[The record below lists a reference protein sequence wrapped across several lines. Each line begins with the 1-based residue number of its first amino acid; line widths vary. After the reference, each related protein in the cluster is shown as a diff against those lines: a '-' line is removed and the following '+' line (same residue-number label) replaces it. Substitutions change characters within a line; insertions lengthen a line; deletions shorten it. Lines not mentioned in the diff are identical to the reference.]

1 MATELTWL
9 GHGCWLIET
18 GEYTILLDPF
28 LDNSPT
34 AAQVH
39 GRRPHGDPDF
49 ARPLRP
55 HRRGCLDRPA
65 LAGAV
70 VISNFEVSEW
80 VAAQGHE
87 KVVGMNIGGQIIQP
101 FGTVKMT
108 QALHSSSLPDGA
120 YGGNPAGF
128 IVSLDDGT
136 IYFACDTGLFLDMQL
151 IGTAGIDL
159 AVLPIGDLF
168 TMGPDDA
175 VEATKLIMPKR
186 VAPAHYNTFPPIEQD
201 AEAWAKKIRKQ
212 TDAEP
217 IVVTPGGKIT
227 L

>member
-34 AAQVH
+34 APLKSTDVAPTAILISHAHFDHTGEVVSIAQ
-39 GRRPHGDPDF
+39 RT
-49 ARPLRP
+49 
-55 HRRGCLDRPA
+55 
-65 LAGAV
+65 GAV

>member
-9 GHGCWLIET
+9 GHGTWLIET
-18 GEYTILLDPF
+18 GEHRILLDPF
-28 LDNSPT
+28 LDHSPT
-34 AAQVH
+34 APVKSADVDPTAILVSH
-39 GRRPHGDPDF
+39 AHSDHVGEVVAIARRT
-49 ARPLRP
+49 
-55 HRRGCLDRPA
+55 
-65 LAGAV
+65 GAV
-70 VISNFEVSEW
+70 VITNFEISQW
-80 VAAQGHE
+80 VIGEGHE
-87 KVVGMNIGGQIIQP
+87 NVIGMNLGGQVIQP

-108 QALHSSSLPDGA
+108 LALHSSSLPDGS

-128 IVSLDDGT
+128 ILSLDDGT
-136 IYFACDTGLFLDMQL
+136 IYFACDTGLFYDMML

-175 VEATKLIMPKR
+175 VEATKLIDPKR
-186 VAPAHYNTFPPIEQD
+186 VAPAHYNTFPPIQQD
-201 AEAWAKKIRKQ
+201 AAAWAAKIREE

-217 IVVTPGGKIT
+217 IVIQPGEKIT

>member
-1 MATELTWL
+1 VATELTWL
-9 GHGCWLIET
+9 GHGTWLIET
-18 GEYTILLDPF
+18 GDHRILLDPF
-28 LDNSPT
+28 LDASPT
-34 AAQVH
+34 SPVKAADL
-39 GRRPHGDPDF
+39 DPTFILVSHAHFDHVDEL
-49 ARPLRP
+49 AEIALRS
-55 HRRGCLDRPA
+55 
-65 LAGAV
+65 GAV
-70 VISNFEVSEW
+70 VITNFEISQW
-80 VAAQGHE
+80 LAAQGHE
-87 KVVGMNIGGQIIQP
+87 KSIGMNIGGQIFQP

-108 QALHSSSLPDGA
+108 MALHSSSLPDGS

-128 IVSLDDGT
+128 ILSLDDGT
-136 IYFACDTGLFLDMQL
+136 IYFACDTGLFYDMML

-175 VEATKLIMPKR
+175 VEATKLLAPKR

-201 AEAWAKKIRKQ
+201 AEAWAAKVREE

-217 IVVTPGGKIT
+217 VVIEPGGKIM

>member
-1 MATELTWL
+1 MATELTWF
-9 GHGCWLIET
+9 GHGTWLIET
-18 GEYTILLDPF
+18 GEDRILLDPF

-34 AAQVH
+34 SPVKAADV
-39 GRRPHGDPDF
+39 DPTAILVSHAHFDHVDELVEI
-49 ARPLRP
+49 ATRT
-55 HRRGCLDRPA
+55 
-65 LAGAV
+65 GAV
-70 VISNFEVSEW
+70 VITNFEISQW
-80 VAAQGHE
+80 LAAQGHE
-87 KVVGMNIGGQIIQP
+87 RTIGMNIGGQTIQR

-108 QALHSSSLPDGA
+108 MALHSSSLPDGS

-128 IVSLDDGT
+128 ILSLDDGV
-136 IYFACDTGLFLDMQL
+136 IYFACDTGLFYDMML

-175 VEATKLIMPKR
+175 VEATKLIDPKR

-201 AEAWAKKIRKQ
+201 AAAWAAKIREE

-217 IVVTPGGKIT
+217 IVIEPGGKIT